1 MLNAEDPRV
10 ISVFPNQGRN
20 LHTTHSWDFM
30 LLEKNGV
37 IPPSSLW
44 GKAKLGEN
52 VIIGNLDTGTTN
64 SPSIVSLSGH

>member
-10 ISVFPNQGRN
+10 ISVFPNQGRK